1 SNRSQ
6 PKQNVRKAGETPIHI
21 EEATRHNLTS
31 VSATIPTK
39 SLVSVT
45 GVSGSGKSTL
55 IFDVLGE
62 QADNVSG
69 LEQFD
74 ELISIDQ
81 TTITKMKRS
90 NVATYTNVFT
100 DIRNVFSKL
109 EGSKSQGFTAKHFSF
124 NTKGG
129 RCETCEGLGYVMSNM
144 LFFNDMEVVC
154 PTCKGKRF
162 KENILRITYNG
173 HNINDCLEST
183 VEEALDIFH
192 HESKIHKTL
201 HLLTEIGL
209 GYLKLGQSLT
219 TLSGGEGQRLKL
231 STSLI
236 KKTKQ
241 KTLFLLD
248 EPSAG
253 LHPYDITYLL
263 ELFNRLI
270 DKGNSIIMVEHNI
283 RMIGASDWVIDLGP
297 EGGVKGGHVM
307 AEGTPSDIKKN
318 SSSVTGP
325 YI

>member
-154 PTCKGKRF
+154 PTCGGKRF
-162 KENILRITYNG
+162 KENILHVTYNDY
-173 HNINDCLEST
+173 NINDCLECT
-183 VEEALDIFH
+183 VEKAAYIFKNEA
-192 HESKIHKTL
+192 KIQKTL
-201 HLLTEIGL
+201 QLLTEIGL

-231 STSLI
+231 STSLMR
-236 KKTKQ
+236 KNKQ

-248 EPSAG
+248 EPSSG
-253 LHPYDITYLL
+253 LHPYDIQYLL

-270 DKGNSIIMVEHNI
+270 HKGDSVIMVEYNI
-283 RMIGASDWVIDLGP
+283 HMIHASDWLIDLGP
-297 EGGVKGGHVM
+297 EGGVSGGHII
-307 AEGTPSDIKKN
+307 AEGKPVDIREN
-318 SSSVTGP
+318 PSSVTGR
-325 YI
+325 YL